1 MRLPPPLLPGAR
13 VALVSPAGPL
23 RSSDEL
29 AVAIAQARSFG
40 WEPVV
45 GEHALAKRGYLAGGD
60 TERLHDLNGAFR
72 DASIDGIWCLR
83 GGYGAMRLLDGI
95 DVDAMRSR
103 PRALIGYSDIT
114 ALHTALS
121 GPADVVTFHG
131 PTARTQLS
139 AFSRD
144 SLERAVVRHRDP
156 CGAATDATT
165 LRPGRAEGRLVG
177 GNLALLA
184 SLCGTPFAPDYTD
197 AILFLEDIGEATYRI
212 DRMLRQLAL
221 SGALVRLAGI
231 VYGRF
236 TDGTDPADESSC
248 ELLEILREAADL
260 AAVPAISGAPVGH
273 IDDQWTIP
281 IGAMAELDADNCTL
295 HVALS

>member
-13 VALVSPAGPL
+13 VALVSPSGPL

-29 AVAIAQARSFG
+29 DLAIAQAHSFG

-45 GEHALAKRGYLAGGD
+45 GTHALAKHGYLAGTD
-60 TERLHDLNGAFR
+60 AERLHDFNAALA
-72 DASIDGIWCLR
+72 DALIDGIWCLR
-83 GGYGAMRLLDGI
+83 GGYGAMRLLDSI
-95 DVDAMRSR
+95 DVAAMRRR
-103 PRALIGYSDIT
+103 PRTLIGYSDIT
-114 ALHTALS
+114 PLHAALS
-121 GPADVVTFHG
+121 GPADVITFHG
-131 PTARTQLS
+131 PTARSPLS

-144 SLERAVVRHRDP
+144 ALDRAVVQHADS
-156 CGAATDATT
+156 CGSAFDATT
-165 LRPGRAEGRLVG
+165 MRPGRAKGRLVG

-184 SLCGTPFAPDYTD
+184 ALSGTRFAPDYAN
-197 AILFLEDIGEATYRI
+197 AILVLEDIGEATYRI

-221 SGALVRLAGI
+221 SGAFSNLAGI

-248 ELLEILREAADL
+248 ALPDILREMADV
-260 AAVPAISGAPVGH
+260 AGVPTISGAPVGH

-281 IGAMAELDADNCTL
+281 IGAMAELDADNRTL

>member
-23 RSSDEL
+23 RSSAEL
-29 AVAIAQARSFG
+29 DVAVEQARAFG
-40 WEPVV
+40 WEPIV
-45 GEHALAKRGYLAGGD
+45 GAHALAKHGYLAGSD
-60 TERLHDLNGAFR
+60 ADRLHDLNVALR
-72 DASIDGIWCLR
+72 DERVDGVWCLR

-95 DVDAMRSR
+95 DVGAMRSR

-121 GPADVVTFHG
+121 GPANVITFHG
-131 PTARTQLS
+131 PTARSPLS
-139 AFSRD
+139 AYSHD
-144 SLERAVVRHRDP
+144 SLARAVVQQGDP
-156 CGAATDATT
+156 CGTANDAKTVRT
-165 LRPGRAEGRLVG
+165 GRAEGRLVG

-184 SLCGTPFAPDYTD
+184 ALCGTPFAPDYTD
-197 AILFLEDIGEATYRI
+197 AILVLEDIGEATYRI
-212 DRMLRQLAL
+212 DRMLRQLSL
-221 SGALVRLAGI
+221 SGALRKLAGI

-248 ELLEILREAADL
+248 ELSDILREAADV
-260 AAVPAISGAPVGH
+260 AGVPAISGAPIGH

-281 IGAMAELDADNCTL
+281 IGAMAELDADNCML

>member
-1 MRLPPPLLPGAR
+1 MRQPPPLLPGAR
-13 VALVSPAGPL
+13 VALLSPAGPL

-29 AVAIAQARSFG
+29 DVAIAQARSFG

-45 GEHALAKRGYLAGGD
+45 GAHALAKQGYLAGGD
-60 TERLHDLNGAFR
+60 ADRLHDLNGALR
-72 DASIDGIWCLR
+72 DTTIDGIWCLR

-95 DVDAMRSR
+95 DVDAMRRR

-121 GPADVVTFHG
+121 GPADVITFHG
-131 PTARTQLS
+131 PTARSPLS
-139 AFSRD
+139 TLSRD
-144 SLERAVVRHRDP
+144 SLDRAVVQQRDP
-156 CGAATDATT
+156 CGTAFDAET
-165 LRPGRAEGRLVG
+165 LRGGRAEGRLVG

-184 SLCGTPFAPDYTD
+184 ALCGTPFAPDYTD
-197 AILFLEDIGEATYRI
+197 GILVLEDIGEATYRI

-221 SGALVRLAGI
+221 SGAFARLAGI

-248 ELLEILREAADL
+248 ELTDVLREAADL
-260 AAVPAISGAPVGH
+260 AGVPAISGAPIGH
-273 IDDQWTIP
+273 IDDQWTLP
-281 IGAMAELDADNCTL
+281 IGAMAELDADECTL

>member
-23 RSSDEL
+23 HSSDEL
-29 AVAIAQARSFG
+29 DVAVAQARAFG

-45 GEHALAKRGYLAGGD
+45 GAHALARHGYLAGTD
-60 TERLHDLNGAFR
+60 TERSQDFNGALR
-72 DASIDGIWCLR
+72 DTSIDGIWCLR
-83 GGYGAMRLLDGI
+83 GGYGAMRLLDAL
-95 DVDAMRSR
+95 DVDAMRRR

-114 ALHTALS
+114 ALHTAFS
-121 GPADVVTFHG
+121 GPADVITFHG
-131 PTARTQLS
+131 PTARSHLS

-144 SLERAVVRHRDP
+144 SLERAVVQHSDP
-156 CGAATDATT
+156 CGAAFEAET
-165 LRPGRAEGRLVG
+165 LRGGRAAGRLIG

-184 SLCGTPFAPDYTD
+184 ALCGTPFAPDY
-197 AILFLEDIGEATYRI
+197 AGGILVLEDIGEATYRI

-221 SGALVRLAGI
+221 SGALSKLAGI

-248 ELLEILREAADL
+248 GLSEILRDAADF
-260 AAVPAISGAPVGH
+260 AGVPAISGAPVGH
-273 IDDQWTIP
+273 IHEQWTIP
-281 IGAMAELDADNCTL
+281 IGAMAELDADNGTL

>member
-23 RSSDEL
+23 RSSAEL
-29 AVAIAQARSFG
+29 DVAMAHARTFG

-45 GEHALAKRGYLAGGD
+45 GAHALAKHGYLAGSD
-60 TERLHDLNGAFR
+60 ADRLLDFNGALR

-83 GGYGAMRLLDGI
+83 GGYGAMRLLLEL
-95 DVDAMRSR
+95 DVDAMRRR
-103 PRALIGYSDIT
+103 PRTLIGYSDIT

-121 GPADVVTFHG
+121 GPADVITFHG
-131 PTARTQLS
+131 PTARSPLS
-139 AFSRD
+139 SFSRD
-144 SLERAVVRHRDP
+144 SLDRAVVQHADP
-156 CGAATDATT
+156 CGTAFDAET
-165 LRPGRAEGRLVG
+165 LRAGRAEGRLVG

-184 SLCGTPFAPDYTD
+184 ALCGTPFAPDYTG
-197 AILFLEDIGEATYRI
+197 AILVLEDIGEATYRI

-221 SGALVRLAGI
+221 SGALSKLAGI

-248 ELLEILREAADL
+248 ELSDILREAADL
-260 AAVPAISGAPVGH
+260 AGVPAISGAPVGH

-295 HVALS
+295 HVALA

>member
-1 MRLPPPLLPGAR
+1 MRLPPALLPGAR
-13 VALVSPAGPL
+13 VALVSPSGPL

-29 AVAIAQARSFG
+29 DLAAAQAREFG
-40 WEPVV
+40 WEPVI
-45 GEHALAKRGYLAGGD
+45 GAHALAKHGYLAGTD
-60 TERLHDLNGAFR
+60 VDRLHDFNAALADR
-72 DASIDGIWCLR
+72 TVDGIWCLR
-83 GGYGAMRLLDGI
+83 GGYGAMRILDGL
-95 DVDAMRSR
+95 DVDALRAK

-121 GPADVVTFHG
+121 GPADVITFHG
-131 PTARTQLS
+131 PTARSKLS

-144 SLERAVVRHRDP
+144 SFELAVVRHADP
-156 CGAATDATT
+156 CGYAPEATA
-165 LRPGRAEGRLVG
+165 LRSGRATGRLVA

-184 SLCGTPFAPDYTD
+184 ALCGTRFAPDYSN
-197 AILFLEDIGEATYRI
+197 AILVLEDIGEATYRI
-212 DRMLRQLAL
+212 DRMLRQLVL
-221 SGALVRLAGI
+221 SGAFSALAGI

-248 ELLEILREAADL
+248 ELSDILREVADL
-260 AAVPAISGAPVGH
+260 AGVPSISGAPVGH

-281 IGAMAELDADNCTL
+281 IGAMAELDADACTL